1 MNFIKKH
8 LSIALAALLSVSM
21 LAGCGKTDTAG
32 TDNTAD
38 TASKQEEAAPKG
50 KSGIVTIAD
59 NSVDFVKNMKL
70 GWNLG
75 NTLDATGSGMS
86 SETSWGQPKTTK
98 EMIDFVK
105 DSGFTTI
112 RIPVTW
118 SNHVDDQYN
127 IDEEWMNRVN
137 EVVDYAI
144 DDGLYVILNSHHDND
159 KYYPT
164 SEKYAESSKYLTTIW
179 KQIAERF
186 ADYDEQL
193 IFEGMNEP
201 RLSGTNKEWWF
212 SDTDADGIDSI
223 ETVSK
228 LDQDFVDTVRAAGGY
243 NETRYLMVPSNRADA
258 WTAMHKSFT
267 LPTDPA
273 NRLIVSV
280 HAYSPYDFAMNEKGY
295 KDWDGSKVGD
305 LGFMDNLKTTFIDKG
320 VGVVIG
326 EFGATNKDN
335 LDARVSWANDF
346 TAKAS
351 ANGISCVWWD
361 NAGIKVGSENFGLV
375 DRLGKK
381 IYYPEILD
389 AMLKNYNN

>member
-1 MNFIKKH
+1 MMKFNKKY
-8 LSIALAALLSVSM
+8 LSAFLASALAISM
-21 LAGCGKTDTAG
+21 LAGCSNGSTDTGADSADAAA
-32 TDNTAD
+32 TSAAQTA
-38 TASKQEEAAPKG
+38 AAPK
-50 KSGIVTIAD
+50 VEIAD
-59 NSVDFVKNMKL
+59 NAVDFVKNMKL

-86 SETSWGQPKTTK
+86 SETSWGQPKATK
-98 EMIDFVK
+98 EQIDFIK
-105 DSGFTTI
+105 ESGFTTI
-112 RIPVTW
+112 RIPVSW
-118 SNHVDDQYN
+118 SNHVDANYT

-144 DDGLYVILNSHHDND
+144 NDGLYVILNSHHDND

-164 SEKYAESSKYLTTIW
+164 SEKYEASSEYLTTIW

-186 ADYDEQL
+186 KDYDEQL
-193 IFEGMNEP
+193 VFEGMNEP

-212 SDTDADGIDSI
+212 SDNDADGIDSI
-223 ETVSK
+223 ETIVK

-258 WTAMHKSFT
+258 WTAMHKSFS
-267 LPTDPA
+267 LPSDPA

-280 HAYSPYDFAMNEKGY
+280 HAYSPYDFAMNESGY
-295 KDWDGSKVGD
+295 KEWDGSKIGD
-305 LGFMDNLKTTFIDKG
+305 LSFIDKLGETYIKNG

-335 LDARVSWANDF
+335 LEDRVRWADDF
-346 TAKAS
+346 TKKA
-351 ANGISCVWWD
+351 AENGISCVWWD
-361 NAGIKVGSENFGLV
+361 NGGTKVGTENFGMV
-375 DRLGKK
+375 DRIGMK

-389 AMLKNYNN
+389 TMLKNYNG

>member
-1 MNFIKKH
+1 MNIIKKN
-8 LSIALAALLSVSM
+8 LSIALAALLSISM
-21 LAGCGKTDTAG
+21 LAGCGKTDTA
-32 TDNTAD
+32 D
-38 TASKQEEAAPKG
+38 TAEKQEEAAPKG

-75 NTLDATGSGMS
+75 NTLDATGTGMA

-98 EMIDFVK
+98 VMIDFVK

-112 RIPVTW
+112 RIPVSW
-118 SNHVDDQYN
+118 SNHVDVQYN

-137 EVVDYAI
+137 EVVDYAM

-164 SEKYAESSKYLTTIW
+164 SEKYEESSKYLTTIW

-273 NRLIVSV
+273 NRLIASV
-280 HAYSPYDFAMNEKGY
+280 HAYSPYDFAMNDKGY
-295 KDWDGSKVGD
+295 KDWDGSKAGE
-305 LGFMDNLKTTFIDKG
+305 LNFMDNLKTTFIDKG

-326 EFGATNKDN
+326 EFGATNKNN
-335 LDARVSWANDF
+335 LDARVAWANDF
-346 TAKAS
+346 TAKAA